1 MLMDTQTAHIDEF
14 PFLMREFN
22 TIEKIS
28 TLIVKLKE
36 KLKHWQPEIL
46 LNTMNKNLN
55 ELDEAVKCS
64 ILPFA
69 EPSHHLEI
77 SNFRIREIT
86 IKQQNFSLILSLYK
100 NNF

>member
-1 MLMDTQTAHIDEF
+1 MLMDAQTAHIDEF

-36 KLKHWQPEIL
+36 KLKHWQSEIL
-46 LNTMNKNLN
+46 VNSMNKNLN
-55 ELDEAVKCS
+55 ELDEKVKCS

-77 SNFRIREIT
+77 SNFRIREIK
-86 IKQQNFSLILSLYK
+86 ISS
-100 NNF
+100 NNFY